1 MFRGGPGRSGGDP
14 GRPGD
19 FRGGPGITKGL
30 RGVLGNTHSHAHT
43 HTLARSKFRA
53 QVVIDVANF
62 AKTENGHET
71 GPQGT
76 DFSLDP

>member
-1 MFRGGPGRSGGDP
+1 MKGGAG
-14 GRPGD
+14 
-19 FRGGPGITKGL
+19 F
-30 RGVLGNTHSHAHT
+30 GVAP
-43 HTLARSKFRA
+43 LAPNDFRA